1 MAQYQLSAFADEA
14 SRMLS
19 EQLEAMKSNGISLI
33 EMRGVD
39 GKSVADL
46 TDEEAKE
53 AKRKLDDAGAALSS
67 LGSPYGKYPIEQP
80 FEAHLDAFKRGLEIT
95 KILGANRIRMFSF
108 FMPREGDTNP
118 ASWRGKVID
127 QLGQMLDLADDAGIR
142 LCHENEKGI
151 YGDIDDRCVDLMEVY
166 GDRMGCIFDPA
177 NFIQCGVKPI
187 EAFPKLEKYITYMHI
202 KDALLENGAVVPA
215 GMGDGNVKD
224 ILDRLAAKADNM
236 TLTLEPH
243 LTVFDGLKNLQ
254 DEKLNH
260 KFSYPDRLTAFNAAV
275 SALKDILREIGFVE
289 GGKGTW
295 TR

>member
-19 EQLEAMKSNGISLI
+19 EQLEAMKNNGIALI

-46 TDEEAKE
+46 TDDEAKE

-108 FMPREGDTNP
+108 FMPREGDSKP
-118 ASWRGKVID
+118 ADWRGKVID

-224 ILDRLAAKADNM
+224 ILDRLAARADNM

-260 KFSYPDRLTAFNAAV
+260 KFSYPDRLSAFNAAV
-275 SALKDILREIGFVE
+275 SALKVILNDLGFVE

>member
-14 SRMLS
+14 SKVLS
-19 EQLEAMKSNGISLI
+19 EQLEAMKNNGIALI

-80 FEAHLDAFKRGLEIT
+80 FEPHLDAFKRGLEIT
-95 KILGANRIRMFSF
+95 RILGADRIRMFSF
-108 FMPREGDTNP
+108 FMPREGGVNP
-118 ASWRGKVID
+118 ADWRGKVID
-127 QLGQMLDLADDAGIR
+127 QLGQMLDLADEAGIR

-187 EAFPKLEKYITYMHI
+187 EAFPKLEKYI
-202 KDALLENGAVVPA
+202 
-215 GMGDGNVKD
+215 
-224 ILDRLAAKADNM
+224 LDRLAARADGM

-243 LTVFDGLKNLQ
+243 LTVFDGLKALQ
-254 DEKLNH
+254 DEKLHH

-275 SALKDILREIGFVE
+275 SALKDILRDIGFIE

>member
-1 MAQYQLSAFADEA
+1 MAKYQLSAFADEA
-14 SRMLS
+14 DKMLS
-19 EQLEAMKSNGISLI
+19 GQLKAMEDNGIALI

-39 GKSVADL
+39 GKSVAAL

-67 LGSPYGKYPIEQP
+67 LGSPYGKYPIDQP
-80 FEAHLDAFKRGLEIT
+80 FEEHLEAFKRGLEIT
-95 KILGANRIRMFSF
+95 KILGADRIRMFSF
-108 FMPREGDTNP
+108 FMPREGEVNP
-118 ASWRGKVID
+118 ADWRGKVID

-151 YGDIDDRCVDLMEVY
+151 YGDSDDRCVDLMQVY

-187 EAFPKLEKYITYMHI
+187 EAFPRLEKYITYMHI
-202 KDALLENGAVVPA
+202 KDALMENGAVVPA

-224 ILDRLAAKADNM
+224 ILDRLAARADNM

-243 LTVFDGLKNLQ
+243 LTVFDGLKGLQ

-275 SALKDILREIGFVE
+275 AALKDLLKDIGFVE

>member
-14 SRMLS
+14 DKMLAG
-19 EQLEAMKSNGISLI
+19 QLEALKDNGITLI

-46 TDEEAKE
+46 TDEEVGE
-53 AKRKLDDAGAALSS
+53 ARRRLVDAGVALSS
-67 LGSPYGKYPIEQP
+67 LGSPYGKYPIDQP
-80 FEAHLDAFKRGLEIT
+80 FDPHLEAFRRGLEIT
-95 KILGANRIRMFSF
+95 RRLGANRIRMFSF
-108 FMPREGDTNP
+108 FMPREGCKDP
-118 ASWRGKVID
+118 AAWRGKVID
-127 QLGQMLDLADDAGIR
+127 QLGQMLDLADEAGVF

-151 YGDIDDRCVDLMEVY
+151 YGDTDDRCLDLMQVY

-177 NFIQCGVKPI
+177 NFIQCGVRPI
-187 EAFPKLEKYITYMHI
+187 EAFPKLEKYIAYMHI

-215 GMGDGNVKD
+215 GQGDGHVGD
-224 ILDRLAAKADNM
+224 ILDRLAARADNM

-243 LTVFDGLKNLQ
+243 LTVFDGLSALQ

-260 KFSYPDRLTAFNAAV
+260 KFSYPDKLTAFNAAV
-275 SALKDILREIGFVE
+275 SALKDMLGKIGFTE
-289 GGKGTW
+289 GGNGTW

>member
-19 EQLEAMKSNGISLI
+19 EQLEAMKNNGIALI

-46 TDEEAKE
+46 TDDEAKE

-108 FMPREGDTNP
+108 FMPREGDSKP
-118 ASWRGKVID
+118 ADWRGKVID

-224 ILDRLAAKADNM
+224 ILDRLAARADNM

-243 LTVFDGLKNLQ
+243 LAVSAGLTELQ

-260 KFSYPDRLTAFNAAV
+260 KFRYQARLTAFNAAV
-275 SALKDILREIGFVE
+275 SALKVILNDLGFVE

>member
-19 EQLEAMKSNGISLI
+19 EQLEAMKNNGIALI

-46 TDEEAKE
+46 TDDEAKE

-108 FMPREGDTNP
+108 FMPREGDSKP
-118 ASWRGKVID
+118 ADWRGKVID

-224 ILDRLAAKADNM
+224 ILDRLAAHANNM

-243 LTVFDGLKNLQ
+243 LTVFDGLSALQ

-260 KFSYPDRLTAFNAAV
+260 KFSYPDKLTAFNAAV
-275 SALKDILREIGFVE
+275 TALKNLLTDIGFIE